1 MRFALLLLSVIIAG
15 RAGAQTLSEGKQLI
29 YYERYAS
36 ARTVL
41 EKAPGSPET
50 TFWLAK
56 AELGLRDTAAAR
68 AHFLSVPLAGDL
80 GALARAYAGQDRYAM
95 VGILTRMIAEEKK
108 HPEAGLYLML
118 GDAYTALMDGGNAV
132 TSFTHAQQ
140 IDPRDAAA
148 HYKIGLIYESQRN
161 AEQFLPEYEAALAVD
176 STFAPAAYRLY
187 VYYYSRDVLRS
198 ANYLRQYAAHA
209 DPSPLLD
216 LAGVDILFAS
226 GHYAE
231 AIARAKSLIP
241 AAPEAFRPH
250 YDKLMAY
257 AYDSMGNYALAA
269 ASIDAY
275 FARPDTSLTPRNYT
289 AAAHIYYKGG
299 FSHDS
304 IFTYLRRAVAL
315 DTSVS
320 NQVRY
325 VRYAARLADSL
336 KEPMQRAYW
345 LGQVCLLEKEP
356 DASDLYAYGSQLFN
370 TAEVV
375 RAADSATR
383 AGASDPYYRMA
394 DSVFAVYI
402 DKFPDYAVYGYYWRA
417 RSNWSLDTDLS
428 KGLAVPYFQKMLVA
442 ACASRDSAHFTGQIE
457 MGDWFLTN
465 YYYKKKDY
473 EQALAYDTKY
483 LEYEPGDKV
492 FIRLRD
498 QLQRYLKA
506 R

>member
-1 MRFALLLLSVIIAG
+1 
-15 RAGAQTLSEGKQLI
+15 
-29 YYERYAS
+29 
-36 ARTVL
+36 
-41 EKAPGSPET
+41 
-50 TFWLAK
+50 
-56 AELGLRDTAAAR
+56 
-68 AHFLSVPLAGDL
+68 
-80 GALARAYAGQDRYAM
+80 
-95 VGILTRMIAEEKK
+95 
-108 HPEAGLYLML
+108 
-118 GDAYTALMDGGNAV
+118 
-132 TSFTHAQQ
+132 
-140 IDPRDAAA
+140 
-148 HYKIGLIYESQRN
+148 
-161 AEQFLPEYEAALAVD
+161 
-176 STFAPAAYRLY
+176 
-187 VYYYSRDVLRS
+187 
-198 ANYLRQYAAHA
+198 
-209 DPSPLLD
+209 
-216 LAGVDILFAS
+216 
-226 GHYAE
+226 
-231 AIARAKSLIP
+231 
-241 AAPEAFRPH
+241 
-250 YDKLMAY
+250 
-257 AYDSMGNYALAA
+257 
-269 ASIDAY
+269 
-275 FARPDTSLTPRNYT
+275 
-289 AAAHIYYKGG
+289 
-299 FSHDS
+299 
-304 IFTYLRRAVAL
+304 
-315 DTSVS
+315 
-320 NQVRY
+320 
-325 VRYAARLADSL
+325 
-336 KEPMQRAYW
+336 MQSAYW